1 MGLIDIDPRIRDLDD
16 ALTARNGTAPD
27 DAPDAT
33 NGIEAAVSM
42 VVRIGHQLDFLLIKR
57 ASSDRD
63 PWSGQMALP
72 GGRWDPTDSSLLETA
87 IRETLEETGVDLRRS
102 GETLGKLD
110 DVRPASTRLPKM
122 RIAPFVFAVPHET
135 QAVVASSELQSV
147 HWVSLDSLRSP
158 KVQASIA
165 IDLGGTARSF
175 PSYALVGEHVWGL
188 THRIL
193 TDFLSLS
200 PPARRKPPRS

>member
-1 MGLIDIDPRIRDLDD
+1 MSLIEIDPRIRELND
-16 ALTARNGTAPD
+16 ALTSRNGTTPD
-27 DAPDAT
+27 DTPDPT
-33 NGIEAAVSM
+33 DRVEAAVSM
-42 VVRIGHQLDFLLIKR
+42 VVRIGDQLDFLLIKR

-87 IRETLEETGVDLRRS
+87 IRETREETGVDLRES
-102 GETLGKLD
+102 GVTLGRLD
-110 DVRPASTRLPKM
+110 DVRPASKRLPKM
-122 RIAPFVFAVPHET
+122 RIAPFVFAVPHGTE
-135 QAVVASSELQSV
+135 AAVASSELQSV

-158 KVQASIA
+158 TVQASIA
-165 IDLGGTARSF
+165 IDVGGTARTF

-200 PPARRKPPRS
+200 SPAPGTRRPG